1 MNRREVL
8 AATVGVASG
17 GCLGSGE
24 AGSADETAEGSAG
37 TETDASETGVPT
49 TDEETATRTVV
60 ETETTTGTDGTTG
73 IATDTETAARTTT
86 ERTAIATPAGTT
98 TATAT
103 PTETAST
110 TTGTAT
116 ARTDTPIP
124 IPDAPTEGP
133 KETPLAGEA
142 GVTFEKGGSRIVV
155 EGTIT
160 GKNGCQTAVLDSV
173 RRTDAGLVV
182 TIATERDAA
191 TNAACSMALVDIEYR
206 FVVEADHA
214 PESVIVV
221 HRGVGDEKTV
231 ATADHNG

>member
-37 TETDASETGVPT
+37 TETDASKTGVPT
-49 TDEETATRTVV
+49 TDEETVTRTVV

-86 ERTAIATPAGTT
+86 ERTATATPRGTT
-98 TATAT
+98 STAT

-142 GVTFEKGGSRIVV
+142 GATFEKGGSRIVV

-231 ATADHNG
+231 ATADRDG

>member
-86 ERTAIATPAGTT
+86 ERTATATPRGTT
-98 TATAT
+98 STAT

-142 GVTFEKGGSRIVV
+142 GATFEKGGSRIVV

>member
-86 ERTAIATPAGTT
+86 ERTATATPRGTT
-98 TATAT
+98 STAT

-231 ATADHNG
+231 ATADRDG

>member
-86 ERTAIATPAGTT
+86 ERTATATPRGTT
-98 TATAT
+98 STAT

-160 GKNGCQTAVLDSV
+160 GKNGCQAAVLDSV

>member
-8 AATVGVASG
+8 AATVGVVSG

-24 AGSADETAEGSAG
+24 GGSADETAEGSAG

-49 TDEETATRTVV
+49 TDEETVTRTVV

-86 ERTAIATPAGTT
+86 ERTATATPRGTT
-98 TATAT
+98 STAT

-110 TTGTAT
+110 TTGMAT

-142 GVTFEKGGSRIVV
+142 VVAFEKGDSRIVV

-206 FVVEADHA
+206 FVVEADDA

-231 ATADHNG
+231 ATADRDG

>member
-37 TETDASETGVPT
+37 TETDASETGVST

-86 ERTAIATPAGTT
+86 ERTATATPRGTT
-98 TATAT
+98 STAT

-160 GKNGCQTAVLDSV
+160 GKNGCQAAVLDSV